1 MGTIENSLYN
11 IGYLEMLSYQS
22 TPIHR
27 LDPRAKLLTTM
38 VFIVAVVSF
47 PAPWG

>member
-11 IGYLEMLSYQS
+11 IGYLEMLSYQA

-27 LDPRAKLLTTM
+27 LDPGRNC
-38 VFIVAVVSF
+38 
-47 PAPWG
+47 